1 MTDWLPTFYSAA
13 GGNVQDLGPIDGV
26 DQWNSLRT
34 FGASSRKEMLY
45 NSNSTGKVPGS
56 GTGSALRLG
65 DMKLIIGEPGPG
77 FVVEPGYYPNNSA
90 KLTDDWTP
98 DDNVISIFSYK
109 LYAVIQKW
117 TIPLGSVV

>member
-34 FGASSRKEMLY
+34 YANSSRKEMLY
-45 NSNSTGKVPGS
+45 NSNSS
-56 GTGSALRLG
+56 GIGFHKTPTGSALRLG

-77 FVVEPGYYPNNSA
+77 FVVEPGYYPNNSV
-90 KLTDDWTP
+90 KIMGDWSSK
-98 DDNVISIFSYK
+98 DNVISFFHYQYRLS
-109 LYAVIQKW
+109 L
-117 TIPLGSVV
+117 

>member
-26 DQWNSLRT
+26 DQWNSLKT

-45 NSNSTGKVPGS
+45 NSNATYQ
-56 GTGSALRLG
+56 TGSALRLG
-65 DMKLIIGEPGPG
+65 DMKLILGEPGPG
-77 FVVEPGYYPNNSA
+77 FVVEPGHYPNNSA

-98 DDNVISIFSYK
+98 EDNVISIFHYRFMPSFE
-109 LYAVIQKW
+109 
-117 TIPLGSVV
+117 G

>member
-77 FVVEPGYYPNNSA
+77 FVVEPGHYPNNSA

-98 DDNVISIFSYK
+98 DDNVISIFHYK
-109 LYAVIQKW
+109 LYAVLQKW
-117 TIPLGSVV
+117 TISLGSVV

>member
-77 FVVEPGYYPNNSA
+77 FVVEPGYYPNNSV
-90 KLTDDWTP
+90 DWSSE
-98 DDNVISIFSYK
+98 DNVISFFHNEYK
-109 LYAVIQKW
+109 L
-117 TIPLGSVV
+117 LL

>member
-77 FVVEPGYYPNNSA
+77 FVAEPGHSVKP
-90 KLTDDWTP
+90 TDDWISE
-98 DDNVISIFSYK
+98 DNVISIFHYK
-109 LYAVIQKW
+109 YML
-117 TIPLGSVV
+117 SF

>member
-34 FGASSRKEMLY
+34 FSASSRKEMLY
-45 NSNSTGKVPGS
+45 NTGKVPGS

-65 DMKLIIGEPGPG
+65 DMKLILGEPGPG
-77 FVVEPGYYPNNSA
+77 FVVEPGHNA
-90 KLTDDWTP
+90 ELTDDWTSE
-98 DDNVISIFSYK
+98 DVISIFHYK
-109 LYAVIQKW
+109 
-117 TIPLGSVV
+117 